1 MFLSFAYEILKT
13 LKAISNK
20 KNGSVVNTELNLKV
34 KRVML
39 MIFAN
44 R

>member
-20 KNGSVVNTELNLKV
+20 KKWVSSEYRVEPESKKSNVNDISK
-34 KRVML
+34 
-39 MIFAN
+39 
-44 R
+44 